1 MGFEWF
7 EKLGVMGWPLA
18 VCSVLALAVIF
29 ERGIFMYKASKSREE
44 TYGALSKLLLQHRD
58 KPKPVRDELVALNLS
73 EYQQGFKGGSNLLR
87 TIGTISPILGLLGT
101 VIGIIGA
108 FQKIA
113 ASTGAVNPAMIADG
127 LWEALLTTAVGLSIA
142 LPCLLASQGFKV
154 WSDRILSAL
163 CLRLNR
169 LSLSF
174 ELEGSD
180 ESSVSAFSNRRAA

>member
-7 EKLGVMGWPLA
+7 EKLGVMGWPLT

-29 ERGIFMYKASKSREE
+29 ERCIFMYKASKMREE
-44 TYGALSKLLLQHRD
+44 TYTDFSKLLVQHRD
-58 KPKPVRDELVALNLS
+58 KPKAIRDELVAVNLNEL
-73 EYQQGFKGGSNLLR
+73 QQGFKGGSSLLR

-101 VIGIIGA
+101 VIGIISA

-127 LWEALLTTAVGLSIA
+127 LWEALLTTAVGLSVA

-154 WSDRILSAL
+154 WSDRILNDL

-169 LSLSF
+169 LSLTF
-174 ELEGSD
+174 ELEKND
-180 ESSVSAFSNRRAA
+180 DAVARLPKRRAA